1 MSPLMATAILTEALR
16 RDYGTRP
23 ALRDVNLEVREG
35 EMFGILGP
43 NGGGKT
49 TLFRILATLLRPHGG
64 RASIFGRDVVA
75 QARDVRRALG
85 VVFQAPALDRHLT
98 VRENLQIH
106 GRLYGLDSAT
116 RRTASAELLERFGIA
131 DRANERAGRLSGG
144 LQRRVEIAKGLLHR
158 PRLLLL
164 DEPSTGLDPAMRRDL
179 WALLRGLRDAAG
191 VTVVLTTHFIEEAE
205 GCDRIAILDGG
216 RIVAC
221 GPPAELRRD
230 VGGDVI
236 VIRTTDP
243 APAAAEIERRFGGP
257 VTVVDGTIRLERPGG
272 HLLIPPIVEA
282 LQDRIESIT
291 LGRPTLVDVFI
302 RRTGRRFEDGST
314 A

>member
-1 MSPLMATAILTEALR
+1 MSPLMNAAIRTESLR
-16 RDYGTRP
+16 RDYAGRP
-23 ALRDVNLEVREG
+23 ALRDVDLEVSEG

-64 RASIFGRDVVA
+64 RAAVLGRDVVLEA
-75 QARDVRRALG
+75 HAVRRLLG
-85 VVFQAPALDRHLT
+85 VVFQSPALDKHLT
-98 VRENLQIH
+98 VRENLHIH
-106 GRLYGLDSAT
+106 GRLYGLDFAT
-116 RRTASAELLERFGIA
+116 RTAAADELLARFGIA
-131 DRANERAGRLSGG
+131 DRASDRAGRLSGG

-164 DEPSTGLDPAMRRDL
+164 DEPSTGLDPAVRRDL
-179 WALLRGLRDAAG
+179 WTLLRGLRDAGG

-236 VIRTTDP
+236 VIRTADT
-243 APAAAEIERRFGGP
+243 APMASEIERRFGGP
-257 VTVVDGTIRLERPGG
+257 VGIVDGTIRLERPEG
-272 HLLIPPIVEA
+272 HLLIPRIVEA
-282 LQDRIESIT
+282 LEGRIESIT

-302 RRTGRRFEDGST
+302 RRTGHRFEDGS
-314 A
+314 AA